1 MICQVPDKAAVG
13 RYCIPDFTQEE
24 VIQRH
29 LALRVNI
36 LQVPTEALTFHLFT
50 ELPTLTEIIFI
61 NNKDDNI
68 KKKQMSSHLTEII
81 SF

>member
-1 MICQVPDKAAVG
+1 MSKDDLSTCQAPDKAAAG
-13 RYCIPDFTQEE
+13 RFCIPDFTQEK

-68 KKKQMSSHLTEII
+68 FKKFHAI
-81 SF
+81 